1 MFTFRGIP
9 CIYYGSEIEFKK
21 GIMIDGG
28 ANKTP
33 LEGTGRAYFGDNVEG
48 DVKTTDFGDY
58 TASGAASESLSYPL
72 AKHITKLNK
81 IRRAVPA
88 LQKGQY
94 TVDSNYVSG
103 DMAYI
108 RRYTS
113 DDTDSLALVT
123 ISSAA
128 TFNNVPNGTY
138 IDAVTGDKKVVTN
151 GTLSVPAP
159 GKSNMR
165 VYVCC
170 AQGFTGI
177 DGAIGETGLT
187 YLK

>member
-1 MFTFRGIP
+1 
-9 CIYYGSEIEFKK
+9 
-21 GIMIDGG
+21 MIDGG

-94 TVDSNYVSG
+94 T
-103 DMAYI
+103 
-108 RRYTS
+108 
-113 DDTDSLALVT
+113 DSLALVT

-151 GTLSVPAP
+151 GTLSVSAP

-170 AQGFTGI
+170 AKGFTGI